1 MSTFYTQV
9 SHLQDL
15 VDNVYSKENQRLQN
29 RKQGIN
35 DMIHSQKRL
44 VALNHSYTSK
54 MKKYG
59 LIIGII
65 SFSLVFT
72 VMIVAFGDLIPSF
85 IASFGIIIIVTGALI
100 WSYLI
105 YIDIRKRD
113 SLDFDELASDS
124 SALINTSSINKTNVD
139 NTQSSISDAIRG
151 ATTCSGRTCCPTD
164 WSTTSMPTGTL
175 YFNTDAKKCCVTAT
189 TVTGTTQPSAGA
201 NGACP

>member
-1 MSTFYTQV
+1 MSDFYTKV

-15 VDNVYSKENQRLQN
+15 VDNVYNIENTRLNN

-72 VMIVAFGDLIPSF
+72 VMIVSFQSLIPNF
-85 IASFGIIIIVTGALI
+85 IASIGIIIVITGALI

-105 YIDIRKRD
+105 YVDIRNRD
-113 SLDFDELASDS
+113 LLDFDELATDS
-124 SALINTSSINKTNVD
+124 SALINTANINKTND
-139 NTQSSISDAIRG
+139 NNAQSSISDAI
-151 ATTCSGRTCCPTD
+151 ANSNTCSGRTCCPTD
-164 WSTTSMPTGTL
+164 WSNPRSAGI
-175 YFNTDAKKCCVTAT
+175 YFNTKMNKCCYSALTAGDEPNT
-189 TVTGTTQPSAGA
+189 C
-201 NGACP
+201 N